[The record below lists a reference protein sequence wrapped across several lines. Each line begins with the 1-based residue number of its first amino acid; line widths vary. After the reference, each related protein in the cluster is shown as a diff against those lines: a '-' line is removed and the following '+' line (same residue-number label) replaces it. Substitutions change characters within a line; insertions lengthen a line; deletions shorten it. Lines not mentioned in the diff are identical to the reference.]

1 MNTLIF
7 ENNHQIRNFVSPVS
21 VSTQSNLVLRKT
33 RQELEDMG
41 INYVGYKNP

>member
-7 ENNHQIRNFVSPVS
+7 ENSHQIRNFVSPVS